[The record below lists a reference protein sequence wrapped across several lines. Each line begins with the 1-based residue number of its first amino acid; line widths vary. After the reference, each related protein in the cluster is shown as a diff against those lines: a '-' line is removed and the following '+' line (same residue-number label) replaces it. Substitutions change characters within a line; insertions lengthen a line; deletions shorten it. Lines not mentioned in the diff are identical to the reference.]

1 MPAMQRDTSDAPES
15 LRRNVTTGLDIPRL
29 DALLDV
35 LPIGVFTID
44 RDRKIRLMN
53 GEAARLTG
61 ADLRQVV
68 GRDCDE
74 TMRCNFCGPECAA
87 RASLVDGETHRDF
100 PVELRRPDGSTVSV
114 KIDAAPLGGGEVAVT
129 LRDVTEAER
138 LKRMLS
144 DRWSF
149 HGLVGGAGPM
159 RDVVAQVRDVA
170 PYDSTVLVLGES
182 GTGKELV
189 ARAIHAESPRSA
201 KPFVTVN
208 CSSYSDGLLE
218 SELFGH
224 VRGAFTGADRDRA
237 GRFEVAEGGTV
248 FIDEIGEISPKI
260 QVKLLRVLQ
269 EREIERVGENKTR
282 PVDVRVVA
290 ATNRDLHA
298 DVREGRF
305 REDLFYR
312 LNVFT
317 LRLPAL
323 RERREDLPV
332 LADHLLR
339 RAAVRTGKE
348 VVSIGE
354 DAMEALLAHA
364 WPGNVRELENV
375 LESAVVRSRDGIVRV
390 GDLPGGFS
398 DAAGGGL
405 GDEDRI
411 RAALHRSAGSVTLAS
426 RLLGV
431 HRTTLWRW
439 MCDAGMSRADFLPGR
454 ARRSCGIPYTESHPA
469 TRRPPRS
476 PAQSRLP
483 ETRPP
488 LPGCASRRSR
498 GSRASRRPA
507 RRAHAGGARVR
518 ARADPR

>member
-1 MPAMQRDTSDAPES
+1 MAAMQRDASDAPEA
-15 LRRNVTTGLDIPRL
+15 LRRNVLPGADIPRL

-35 LPIGVFTID
+35 LPIGVFTIG
-44 RDRKIRLMN
+44 RDRRIRLMN

-61 ADLRQVV
+61 ADLRDVV
-68 GRDCDE
+68 GRSCDD
-74 TMRCNFCGPECAA
+74 TMCCTFCGPECAA
-87 RASLVDGETHRDF
+87 RAVFADGETHRDF
-100 PVELRRPDGSTVSV
+100 PVELRRPDGTTVSV
-114 KIDAAPLGGGEVAVT
+114 RIDAAPLGGGEVAVT
-129 LRDVTEAER
+129 LRDVTESER
-138 LKRMLS
+138 LKRMIS
-144 DRWSF
+144 DRWVF
-149 HGLVGGAGPM
+149 HGLVGAAGPM
-159 RDVVAQVRDVA
+159 KAVVAQIRDVA

-189 ARAIHAESPRSA
+189 ARAIHAESPRAA

-208 CSSYSDGLLE
+208 CSAYSEGLLE

-248 FIDEIGEISPKI
+248 FLDELGEISPKI

-269 EREIERVGENKTR
+269 EREIERVGESKAR
-282 PVDVRVVA
+282 PVDVRIVA
-290 ATNRDLHA
+290 ATNHDLHA
-298 DVREGRF
+298 AVRDGRF

-323 RERREDLPV
+323 RERREELPV

-339 RAAVRTGKE
+339 RAAARTGKE
-348 VVSIGE
+348 VVSIAE
-354 DAMEALLAHA
+354 DAMESLLAHA

-375 LESAVVRSRDGIVRV
+375 LESAVVRSREGVVRLC
-390 GDLPGGFS
+390 DLPSGFS
-398 DAAGGGL
+398 DALGGGL

-411 RAALHRSAGSVTLAS
+411 RAALHRAAGSVTLAA

-439 MCDAGMSRADFLPGR
+439 MCDAGMSRADFLPR
-454 ARRSCGIPYTESHPA
+454 
-469 TRRPPRS
+469 
-476 PAQSRLP
+476 
-483 ETRPP
+483 
-488 LPGCASRRSR
+488 
-498 GSRASRRPA
+498 
-507 RRAHAGGARVR
+507 
-518 ARADPR
+518 

>member
-1 MPAMQRDTSDAPES
+1 MAAMQRDASDAPES
-15 LRRNVTTGLDIPRL
+15 LRRNVLTGADIPHL

-44 RDRKIRLMN
+44 RERRIRLMN

-61 ADLRQVV
+61 ADLREVV
-68 GRDCDE
+68 GRRCDE
-74 TMRCNFCGPECAA
+74 AMRCNFCGPECAA
-87 RASLVDGETHRDF
+87 RAVFADGATHRDF

-114 KIDAAPLGGGEVAVT
+114 RIDAAPLGGGEVAVT

-138 LKRMLS
+138 LKRIIA
-144 DRWSF
+144 DRWTF
-149 HGLVGGAGPM
+149 HGLVGAGGPM
-159 RDVVAQVRDVA
+159 KEVVAQIRDVA

-189 ARAIHAESPRSA
+189 ARAIHAESPRAA

-208 CSSYSDGLLE
+208 CSAYSEGLLE

-237 GRFEVAEGGTV
+237 GRFEVAEGGTI
-248 FIDEIGEISPKI
+248 FLDELGEISPKI

-269 EREIERVGENKTR
+269 EREVERVGESRARAVN
-282 PVDVRVVA
+282 VRVVA

-298 DVREGRF
+298 DVRDGKF

-317 LRLPAL
+317 LRLPPL
-323 RERREDLPV
+323 RERREELPV

-339 RAAVRTGKE
+339 RASARTGKE
-348 VVSIGE
+348 VVSIAE

-375 LESAVVRSRDGIVRV
+375 LESAVVRSHDGVVRA
-390 GDLPGGFS
+390 GDLPPGLA

-405 GDEDRI
+405 GDEERI
-411 RAALHRSAGSVTLAS
+411 RAALHRSAGSVTLAA

-439 MCDAGMSRADFLPGR
+439 MCDAGMSRADFLPR
-454 ARRSCGIPYTESHPA
+454 
-469 TRRPPRS
+469 
-476 PAQSRLP
+476 
-483 ETRPP
+483 
-488 LPGCASRRSR
+488 
-498 GSRASRRPA
+498 
-507 RRAHAGGARVR
+507 
-518 ARADPR
+518 

>member
-1 MPAMQRDTSDAPES
+1 MSAMQRDTSDAPEA
-15 LRRNVTTGLDIPRL
+15 LRRDVLPGADIPRL

-35 LPIGVFTID
+35 LPVGVFTMD
-44 RDRKIRLMN
+44 RDRRIRLMN

-61 ADLRQVV
+61 ADLREVV
-68 GRDCDE
+68 GRACDDVMHC
-74 TMRCNFCGPECAA
+74 TFCGPECAA
-87 RASLVDGETHRDF
+87 RASLIDGETHRECA
-100 PVELRRPDGSTVSV
+100 VELRRPDGSKVSV
-114 KIDAAPLGGGEVAVT
+114 KIDSAPLGGGEVAVT
-129 LRDVTEAER
+129 LRDVTETER
-138 LKRMLS
+138 LKRMIT
-144 DRWSF
+144 DRWAF

-159 RDVVAQVRDVA
+159 KEIVTQIRDVA
-170 PYDSTVLVLGES
+170 PYDSTVLVFGES

-189 ARAIHAESPRSA
+189 ARAIHAESPRAA

-208 CSSYSDGLLE
+208 CSAYPEGLLE

-224 VRGAFTGADRDRA
+224 VRGAFTGADRDRT

-248 FIDEIGEISPKI
+248 FLDELGEISPKI

-269 EREIERVGENKTR
+269 EREIERVGENKSR
-282 PVDVRVVA
+282 PVDVRVVG

-317 LRLPAL
+317 LRLPPL
-323 RERREDLPV
+323 RERREELPV

-339 RAAVRTGKE
+339 RAAARTGKD
-348 VVSIGE
+348 VVSIAE
-354 DAMEALLAHA
+354 DAMEAIVAHG

-375 LESAVVRSRDGIVRV
+375 LESAVVRSHDGVVRAN
-390 GDLPGGFS
+390 DLPAGFA
-398 DAAGGGL
+398 DTFGGGL

-411 RAALHRSAGSVTLAS
+411 RAALHRSAGSVTLAA

-439 MCDAGMSRADFLPGR
+439 MCDAGMSRADFLPR
-454 ARRSCGIPYTESHPA
+454 
-469 TRRPPRS
+469 
-476 PAQSRLP
+476 
-483 ETRPP
+483 
-488 LPGCASRRSR
+488 
-498 GSRASRRPA
+498 
-507 RRAHAGGARVR
+507 
-518 ARADPR
+518 